1 MKRVP
6 VAWVASIVL
15 LTQFS
20 EAFAAGRSGL
30 FDGQWTGSA
39 KSAVAQCQPAKV
51 TVTVEGT
58 IVLGQAQFANEAPNI
73 INGTVRGDG
82 SFGATIGWQPL
93 AGKFSTDG
101 FEGAF
106 KNGDCEWTIHLQRG
120 LSVNV
125 RN

>member
-1 MKRVP
+1 MKRALV
-6 VAWVASIVL
+6 VSVTSML
-15 LTQFS
+15 LVTHFS
-20 EAFAAGRSGL
+20 EGFAAGSSGP

-39 KSAVAQCQPAKV
+39 KSAVAQCKSAKV

-58 IVLGQAQFANEAPNI
+58 VVVGRAQFANETPN

-93 AGKFSTDG
+93 VGKFSTDG
-101 FEGAF
+101 FEGTF

-120 LSVNV
+120 QGT
-125 RN
+125 